1 VADAFQKLSA
11 DDRRTTRQHML
22 QALLAD
28 RFKLAVHRDSKEF
41 PVYSLVIAKTGA
53 KLQETKPAAD
63 GTRTSATRGGSS
75 IRSSSYGNGPVTI
88 TALHCSAAD
97 LAGTFAARLGRPV
110 LDKTG
115 LPYRYDFTLQFQ
127 QDDVMS
133 AAAASNNPPSD
144 VNAPSLFTAI
154 QEQLGLKL
162 ESGKGPVE
170 VIVIDH
176 VERPS
181 GN

>member
-1 VADAFQKLSA
+1 
-11 DDRRTTRQHML
+11 ML

-28 RFKLAVHRDSKEF
+28 RFKLAVHHETKDL
-41 PVYSLVIAKTGA
+41 PVYSLVIAKGGF
-53 KLQETKPAAD
+53 KLQESKPD
-63 GTRTSATRGGSS
+63 ETDPQGRTGMHISGSS
-75 IRSSSYGNGPVTI
+75 GAMRGQLVSMASLAQFLYG
-88 TALHCSAAD
+88 
-97 LAGTFAARLGRPV
+97 RLNRTV

-115 LPYRYDFTLQFQ
+115 LTGKYDFMLKWTPDQNQMQPAGGFQ
-127 QDDVMS
+127 ATS
-133 AAAASNNPPSD
+133 GG
-144 VNAPSLFTAI
+144 APGGQPALVADAGAPDLFTAV